1 MEITYVDILRF
12 NRTIAKSGQINHK
25 GFWALM
31 DLTEP
36 RQKISPYNTHVLNE

>member
-1 MEITYVDILRF
+1 M
-12 NRTIAKSGQINHK
+12 AHGQINHK

-36 RQKISPYNTHVLNE
+36 RQKISSYNTMIPYSLIEGGK